1 MSEPATF
8 AWPEDQLVEF
18 GNSRVLRG
26 RAVGALLGGEP
37 VIIIAPG
44 NAGLK
49 VALEE
54 LRMAAD
60 LDHGAPVTL
69 QVERERRQ

>member
-1 MSEPATF
+1 MNSPATF
-8 AWPEDQLVEF
+8 VWPEDQLVEF

-44 NAGLK
+44 NAGLEA
-49 VALEE
+49 ALEE
-54 LRMAAD
+54 FRMSAD
-60 LDHGAPVTL
+60 LAHAAPVTV
-69 QVERERRQ
+69 QVERERRH